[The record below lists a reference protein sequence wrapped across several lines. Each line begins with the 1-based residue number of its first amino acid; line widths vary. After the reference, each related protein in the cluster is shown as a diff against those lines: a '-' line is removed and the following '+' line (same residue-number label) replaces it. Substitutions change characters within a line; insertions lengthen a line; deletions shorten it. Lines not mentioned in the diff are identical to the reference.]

1 MPRLPR
7 TEVAGG
13 IHHVTAKAPYGRVL
27 FINDQDRVRYLALL
41 AKEVERR
48 RWRVLTYCQMT
59 NHVHLLIQTPE
70 TNLGTGMK
78 SMHERFAT
86 DLNRLHRQH
95 GHVFGARYGSKL
107 VRDDRHLHGCLRY
120 IALNPV
126 KAGMCGSPAEWKWSA
141 HSALVGTAEPEACVD
156 VAAALEFLGPN
167 IGAARLAYQQLL
179 ARSDADLAREG
190 LVSAVDDFGLPAAD
204 LAGHLGVHL
213 ATAYRRLAVD
223 RARRA
228 A

>member
-1 MPRLPR
+1 
-7 TEVAGG
+7 
-13 IHHVTAKAPYGRVL
+13 
-27 FINDQDRVRYLALL
+27 
-41 AKEVERR
+41 
-48 RWRVLTYCQMT
+48 
-59 NHVHLLIQTPE
+59 
-70 TNLGTGMK
+70 
-78 SMHERFAT
+78 
-86 DLNRLHRQH
+86 
-95 GHVFGARYGSKL
+95 
-107 VRDDRHLHGCLRY
+107 VRDDRHLHGCLRS

-156 VAAALEFLGPN
+156 VAAALGFLGPN

>member
-27 FINDQDRVRYLALL
+27 FINDEDRVRYLGLL

-107 VRDDRHLHGCLRY
+107 VRDDRHLHGCMRY

-156 VAAALEFLGPN
+156 VAAALGFLGPN